1 MSKGIAAPLKSIE
14 KEIQRKSDKYQEQL
28 NKAPKEKWFTKEFMH
43 SVHLSETIKQ
53 FFDKANVDISHI
65 DNLSDEEKSKLKA
78 KLPVKF
84 KTWDDFLKEAFA
96 FNVKQFLS
104 NL

>member
-1 MSKGIAAPLKSIE
+1 MSKGIAAQLKSIE

-28 NKAPKEKWFTKEFMH
+28 NKTPKDKWFTKEFMH

-53 FFDKANVDISHI
+53 FFDKANVDIS
-65 DNLSDEEKSKLKA
+65 NLSDEEKSKLKA

>member
-1 MSKGIAAPLKSIE
+1 
-14 KEIQRKSDKYQEQL
+14 
-28 NKAPKEKWFTKEFMH
+28 MH